1 MSDNWYQNYRHWTN
15 ILTPGTISNDINA
28 INEVLD
34 TQESNMPF
42 MVMKTFMGYFDD
54 EQLMQLRMKRDPH
67 VIIAAA
73 FAEKYKFMNHKLETD
88 PNMLSETIML
98 INTESFTG
106 MCNLFTHN
114 HSQENLIFIEKLIS
128 AGLNI
133 NRRDEDKG
141 RTILMVSMAGA
152 YYKYYLSII

>member
-114 HSQENLIFIEKLIS
+114 HSQENLIFIEWPENVGSLIP
-128 AGLNI
+128 
-133 NRRDEDKG
+133 E
-141 RTILMVSMAGA
+141 GA
-152 YYKYYLSII
+152 NKISFKFIDPETREIEIYEER